1 MRRAARVDANHAG
14 VVAVLRA
21 CGWYVLDTSRVGQG
35 FPDCI
40 AAKHGVVRFIE
51 IKDGA
56 KPLSAQALTAAE
68 ATLHRHFAEAG
79 VPVTLVRSIDDAL
92 ALE

>member
-1 MRRAARVDANHAG
+1 MRRAARVDANHAE

-21 CGWYVLDTSRVGQG
+21 CGWYVLDTSRVGGG
-35 FPDCI
+35 FVDCI

-51 IKDGA
+51 IKDGT
-56 KPLSAQALTAAE
+56 KPLSAQALTKPE
-68 ATLHRHFAEAG
+68 ATLHGHFAAAG
-79 VPVTLVRSIDDAL
+79 VPVRLVRSVAEAL